1 MTKKRP
7 TTGIEDFAQLIHE
20 GYYYV
25 DKTYVVK
32 ELLEKGSN
40 VNLFTRPRRFGKTL
54 LMDMLKCFF
63 EIGGPRDVFE
73 GLKISQEKEICE
85 QYQGKY
91 PVIFITLKSMKK
103 LTFKDARSELV
114 NLIGVEASRHPVLA
128 ESDRLTAKEKDKFQQ
143 LCDMDDETV
152 RESFLTNSLRTLSEL
167 LYKHYDQKVI
177 ILIDEYDVPL
187 DNAEKNGFY
196 NEMVD
201 LIRGLFDQALK
212 TNPYMKFAVMTGC
225 LRIAKE
231 SIFTGLNKVIV
242 YTVLDKNFS
251 DACGYTDEEVRA
263 MLEHLDL
270 FQHYN
275 DIKTWYDGYQF
286 GDKHIYC
293 PWDVSKYCD
302 DLYTK
307 AVTRPKSYWMN
318 TSGNEIIDKL
328 LSKAES
334 PSIKDDIEK
343 LAMGES
349 VRKQVKQELTY
360 RDLYTSIDN
369 IWSVLFTTGYLTIQ
383 GDPEAEELELTIP
396 NRSIRQVFNLK
407 IYEQVKEK
415 IGQDTGKL
423 KAFCE
428 LFPQGKAEEIEKE
441 FTQFLRKNI
450 SVRDSGSEKF
460 YHGYLLGMLV
470 SMDTWLVRSNV
481 ETGDG
486 YCDINVVMIDDG
498 IGIIIEMKYAEREE
512 LSKYAA
518 LALEQIDEKR
528 YADHFANYDITR
540 VLKYGI
546 ACSGKSCKV
555 MMRE

>member
-1 MTKKRP
+1 
-7 TTGIEDFAQLIHE
+7 
-20 GYYYV
+20 
-25 DKTYVVK
+25 
-32 ELLEKGSN
+32 
-40 VNLFTRPRRFGKTL
+40 
-54 LMDMLKCFF
+54 
-63 EIGGPRDVFE
+63 
-73 GLKISQEKEICE
+73 
-85 QYQGKY
+85 
-91 PVIFITLKSMKK
+91 
-103 LTFKDARSELV
+103 
-114 NLIGVEASRHPVLA
+114 
-128 ESDRLTAKEKDKFQQ
+128 
-143 LCDMDDETV
+143 MDDETV
-152 RESFLTNSLRTLSEL
+152 RESLLTNSLRFLSEL
-167 LYKHYDQKVI
+167 LYKHYEQKAI

-187 DNAEKNGFY
+187 DKAEKNGFY
-196 NEMVD
+196 NEMVS
-201 LIRGLFDQALK
+201 LIRGMFNQALK
-212 TNPYMKFAVMTGC
+212 TNSYMKFAVMTGC

-231 SIFTGLNKVIV
+231 SIFTGLNKVKV
-242 YTVLDKNFS
+242 YTVLDRNFS
-251 DACGYTDEEVRA
+251 DAFGYIDEEVRA
-263 MLEHLDL
+263 MLEYLDL
-270 FQHYN
+270 SKHYE
-275 DIKTWYDGYQF
+275 DIKAWYDGYQF

-293 PWDVSKYCD
+293 PWDVNNYCE

-307 AVTRPKSYWMN
+307 AVTIPKSYWMN

-328 LSKAES
+328 LSKAEK
-334 PSIKDDIEK
+334 PSIKDEIEK
-343 LAMGES
+343 LATGES
-349 VRKQVKQELTY
+349 VRKQIKLELTY
-360 RDLYTSIDN
+360 KDLYTSIDN